1 MLIVGTVEKFFG
13 VLILVIQ
20 LGSYTVTFL
29 INPGIPKLENFYM
42 IGKSRIEIKKC
53 RECRNYIR
61 MDIKTN
67 HCYEC
72 GVCVE
77 GHDHHCPWTSKCIGK
92 NNLPFFYIFV
102 ISTLG
107 LFCYFIVMI
116 SLFGVQN
123 DIASNIIRKTINNI

>member
-1 MLIVGTVEKFFG
+1 MISKYIFLGTLETFFG
-13 VLILVIQ
+13 LLILVIQ
-20 LGSYTVTFL
+20 LGSYTLTFL
-29 INPGIPKLENFYM
+29 INPGIPKLDNFYL
-42 IGKSRIEIKKC
+42 IGQSRIEIKKC

-102 ISTLG
+102 ISTVG
-107 LFCYFIVMI
+107 LFLYLIVML
-116 SLFGVQN
+116 SLFGN
-123 DIASNIIRKTINNI
+123 NNPNTIKLI